1 MAFRDGFE
9 HILRESEPLASYTW
23 LRVGGEAEYFAE
35 PTNIEE
41 LSQLVSRCYAED
53 MPVRLLGGGSNVLV
67 RDEGVQG
74 LVIHLSAAQFC
85 TITVEDGQI
94 LAGGGAKLSQ
104 LISTA
109 VREGLAGLEQLVGIP
124 GTVGGALHGNAT
136 SHGTDIGSCAQAATV
151 LTHAGEIFRRS
162 REELLFAY
170 RESSLDELVVLD
182 ARFALESADPR
193 DLTKR
198 MQKRWIVNKADQPLR
213 DQATAMIFKDPG
225 GISAASLIDQA
236 GLQSTLIGGVELSE
250 RNANYVVA
258 GASST
263 ARNVL
268 DLIDLLREG
277 VSQRLGVT
285 LETAIDIW

>member
-1 MAFRDGFE
+1 MAFTDGFE
-9 HILRESEPLASYTW
+9 HILRESEPLAPYTW
-23 LRVGGEAEYFAE
+23 LRIGGAAEYFAE
-35 PTNIEE
+35 PTSVDE

-53 MPVRLLGGGSNVLV
+53 MPVRLLGGGSNILV

-85 TITVEDGQI
+85 AVTVEDGEV
-94 LAGGGAKLSQ
+94 LAGGGAKLSH

-124 GTVGGALHGNAT
+124 GTVGGALHGNAS
-136 SHGTDIGSCAQAATV
+136 SHGTDIGSCTRAATV
-151 LTHAGEIFRRS
+151 LTHAGEIFQRT
-162 REELLFAY
+162 REELVFAY
-170 RESSLDELVVLD
+170 RESSLDELVILD
-182 ARFALESADPR
+182 ARFGLEPADSQ

-198 MQKRWIVNKADQPLR
+198 MQKRWIVNKAEQPLR
-213 DQATAMIFKDPG
+213 DQATAMLFKDPG

-236 GLQSTLIGGVELSE
+236 GLEGSQIGGVELSE
-250 RNANYVVA
+250 RNANYAVA
-258 GASST
+258 ERDAT
-263 ARNVL
+263 ARDVL

-285 LETAIDIW
+285 LETALDIW

>member
-1 MAFRDGFE
+1 MAFTDGFE
-9 HILRESEPLASYTW
+9 HILRESEPLAPYTW
-23 LRVGGEAEYFAE
+23 LRIGGVAEYFAE
-35 PTNIEE
+35 PTCVDE

-53 MPVRLLGGGSNVLV
+53 MPVRLVGGGSNLLV
-67 RDEGVQG
+67 RDEGVKG
-74 LVIHLSAAQFC
+74 LVIHLSAAQFGAV
-85 TITVEDGQI
+85 TVEDGEL
-94 LAGGGAKLSQ
+94 LAGGGAKLSH

-124 GTVGGALHGNAT
+124 GTVGGALHGNAS
-136 SHGTDIGSCAQAATV
+136 SHGTDIGSCTRAATV
-151 LTHAGEIFRRS
+151 LTHAGEIFQRT

-170 RESSLDELVVLD
+170 RESSLDELVILD
-182 ARFALESADPR
+182 ARFALESADPQ

-198 MQKRWIVNKADQPLR
+198 MQKRWIVNKAEQPLR
-213 DQATAMIFKDPG
+213 DQATAMLFKDPG

-236 GLQSTLIGGVELSE
+236 GLQDTQIGGVELSE
-250 RNANYVVA
+250 RNANYAVA
-258 GASST
+258 DGDAT
-263 ARNVL
+263 ARDVL